1 MKQSLVRNAVY
12 NMIYQLL
19 STLFPLISAGYVARI
34 VAPEGVG
41 TVASAQNVVS
51 YFTMIAALG
60 ISAYG
65 TREIARVGYDPDR
78 MNRLF
83 SELLTL
89 NGIFTAA
96 ALIGYGM
103 LIAVCFP
110 DSLLLYA
117 AVGLEL
123 VFNFI
128 NIDWFYQGREEYG
141 YITTRSLFVKII
153 SLAALFLF
161 VKQKQDYILYA
172 LIHSLGV
179 GCNYCFNMVHARKKV
194 SLVFRE
200 LNLGKHIKAIAYLT
214 LSIVAGSIYNKVD
227 ITMLGILTD
236 ASAVA
241 FYTNSHKVMG
251 IILALVTSVSAVFLP
266 RLSSCYQSDRKKYDA
281 YLSEGLKIVLLL
293 ALPSCIGI
301 VLVAEDMM
309 LVLFGESFVPAANVL
324 RILAVFTII
333 KGVGDILCYQT
344 IVSSGNEKML
354 IPARLAAGIAN
365 IILNAIMIPLYGSN
379 GAAIASVAAELV
391 VNGILLWRVRSTTN
405 IHVHKQYCLSICF
418 SGVGMG
424 VIVAM
429 IRQYLTSNMF
439 ALATSALAGILSYGL
454 LLAVSHNEVICKIL
468 LWRKKRRNFGEE

>member
-103 LIAVCFP
+103 LITVCFP

-128 NIDWFYQGREEYG
+128 NIDWFYQGKEEYG
-141 YITTRSLFVKII
+141 YITARSLAVKGI
-153 SLAALFLF
+153 SLAALLFF
-161 VKQKQDYILYA
+161 VKQKQDYAIYA
-172 LIHSLGV
+172 LIHSLGI
-179 GCNYCFNMVHARKKV
+179 GCNYCFNIIHVRKNV
-194 SLVFRE
+194 SLVFRQ
-200 LNLGKHIKAIAYLT
+200 LNLKKHVKAILWLT
-214 LSIVAGSIYNKVD
+214 LSVATASLYNKVD
-227 ITMLGILTD
+227 ITMLSAMSD
-236 ASAVA
+236 ARSVA
-241 FYTNSHKVMG
+241 FYVNSHKIVG
-251 IILALVTSVSAVFLP
+251 IVLALVTAISAVFLP
-266 RLSSCYQSDRKKYDA
+266 RLSSYYLSDRKQYET
-281 YLSEGLKIVLLL
+281 YLSEGVKIVLLL
-293 ALPSCIGI
+293 AIPSCIGI
-301 VLVAEDMM
+301 ILVAEDMM
-309 LVLFGESFVPAANVL
+309 LVLFGEHFVPAASVL
-324 RILAVFTII
+324 KILAIFTII
-333 KGVGDILCYQT
+333 KGTGDMLCYQA
-344 IVSSGNEKML
+344 IVSSGNERSL
-354 IPARLAAGIAN
+354 IGARVAAGIAN
-365 IILNAIMIPLYGSN
+365 IILNAAFIPRYGAD
-379 GAAIASVAAELV
+379 GAAVASVAAELV
-391 VNGILLWRVRSTTN
+391 VNGILLRHT
-405 IHVHKQYCLSICF
+405 LSMTKVQIPKKYILSLCV
-418 SGVGMG
+418 SGAGMG
-424 VIVAM
+424 AIVAM
-429 IRQYLTSNMF
+429 IRHFLNGSVFSLMICVLTGVISY
-439 ALATSALAGILSYGL
+439 ALL
-454 LLAVSHNEVICKIL
+454 LLASRNEAIRWALTKI
-468 LWRKKRRNFGEE
+468 KRV